1 MRVLAWAECGG
12 RLNLRMRRS
21 FNKMTIFDDFLTTND
36 DLRRWSLPGRN
47 GFWGA
52 VLFEINTLPDVA
64 ATE

>member
-1 MRVLAWAECGG
+1 
-12 RLNLRMRRS
+12 MRRS